1 MKTQLIQIYSIFLTF
16 YAYHNPTANLSDLG
30 WRCSWIQAQWNVE
43 QPMHFAPRCR
53 GCCNSM
59 GWFKGSIQK
68 TIWKPHGNPWKTK
81 FLVHGSPHFT
91 TRNLVFQCFANVS
104 GKISTSY
111 SVTLLLLGRFV
122 NAVDLQR
129 RMLLFRMPDVCL
141 NCLCHFAW
149 PGSFDEFWILVASAS
164 TCTCCFWCFFEM

>member
-1 MKTQLIQIYSIFLTF
+1 MIKHLKQKMKTQLLQNYSIFHFMHIITPRPIRKWPRLAMQLDSGPVKRRATH
-16 YAYHNPTANLSDLG
+16 ALRSAVPWDAVIQWLG
-30 WRCSWIQAQWNVE
+30 SREAS
-43 QPMHFAPRCR
+43 R
-53 GCCNSM
+53 
-59 GWFKGSIQK
+59 
-68 TIWKPHGNPWKTK
+68 KPYGKPYGNPWKTK

-111 SVTLLLLGRFV
+111 SVTLLLLGRYV

-149 PGSFDEFWILVASAS
+149 PGSFGHW
-164 TCTCCFWCFFEM
+164 